1 MFSRLLRTGR
11 WPSQCLICHAWPAQ
25 PLCTDCIVRFARPQ
39 TRCTRCA
46 LPVPAGVTCCGDCLL
61 HPPPQ
66 DQALCAVGYAW
77 PWSLCV
83 TRLKFGQDVGLA
95 AALAGLLL
103 AAEGVAQALTQADWL
118 LPLPLSARRLAE
130 RGYNPA
136 QLLARQLQRQQ
147 PALPLRTDL
156 LLRPLHRPPQTS
168 LPRTARLRNVRG
180 VFAVPPAQAA
190 ALRDRRVVL
199 VDDVMTTG
207 ASLHEAS
214 RCLRAAG
221 VAHITTLVLAR
232 AGR

>member
-1 MFSRLLRTGR
+1 MFSRLLRTDR
-11 WPSQCLICHAWPAQ
+11 WPSQCLVCHAWPAQ
-25 PLCTDCIVRFARPQ
+25 SLCADCVARFVRPQ
-39 TRCTRCA
+39 TRCARCA
-46 LPVPAGVTCCGDCLL
+46 LPVPAGVVCCGACLL
-61 HPPPQ
+61 RPPPQ

-77 PWSLCV
+77 PWALCV

-103 AAEGVAQALTQADWL
+103 TADGVAQALARADWL
-118 LPLPLSARRLAE
+118 LPLPLSAQRLAE

-147 PALPLRTDL
+147 PGLSLRTDVL
-156 LLRPLHRPPQTS
+156 RRPLHRPPQTS
-168 LPRTARLRNVRG
+168 LPRAARLRNVRG
-180 VFAVPPAQAA
+180 VFAVPPTQAA
-190 ALRDRRVVL
+190 ALKNSRVVL

-221 VAHITTLVLAR
+221 AAHITTLVLAR
-232 AGR
+232 AGS